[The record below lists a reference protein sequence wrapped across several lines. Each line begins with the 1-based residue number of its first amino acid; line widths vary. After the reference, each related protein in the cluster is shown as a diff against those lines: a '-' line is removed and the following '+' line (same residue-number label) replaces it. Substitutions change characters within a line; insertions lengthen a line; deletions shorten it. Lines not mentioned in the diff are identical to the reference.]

1 MKLPLYNIV
10 LGEADGIEI
19 MSLVEHPAVERDF
32 LAFEKQKHPVK
43 NAEAYR
49 AEAQFSLNEEQHI
62 VFGVAIRADFPIY
75 RIDNSGYEYY
85 VIFSKETIKQL
96 RDKFMYDKRTDLVNL
111 EHSKD
116 ANSIY
121 LIDSFIKDTSKG
133 ISPAGFEDI
142 EDGSWFVSYKVDNE
156 QVWNKI
162 KSGEFRGFSIEGV
175 FEFAPVEH
183 KDDLEDLIDEILQ
196 K

>member
-32 LAFEKQKHPVK
+32 LAFEKQKQLAK
-43 NAEAYR
+43 NAEAK
-49 AEAQFSLNEEQHI
+49 FSLNEEQHI

-175 FEFAPVEH
+175 FEFVPRNE
-183 KDDLEDLIDEILQ
+183 LEDLIDEILE

>member
-32 LAFEKQKHPVK
+32 LAFEKQKQPVK
-43 NAEAYR
+43 
-49 AEAQFSLNEEQHI
+49 FSLNEEQHI

-85 VIFSKETIKQL
+85 VIFNKETIKQL
-96 RDKFMYDKRTDLVNL
+96 RDKFMQEKRTDLVNL

-116 ANSIY
+116 ANNIY

-183 KDDLEDLIDEILQ
+183 KDEIEDLIDEILQ

>member
-1 MKLPLYNIV
+1 MLAALDIGNTNIV
-10 LGEADGIEI
+10 LALHDGNNWI
-19 MSLVEHPAVERDF
+19 
-32 LAFEKQKHPVK
+32 
-43 NAEAYR
+43 
-49 AEAQFSLNEEQHI
+49 
-62 VFGVAIRADFPIY
+62 
-75 RIDNSGYEYY
+75 NSWRVYTDQRKTGDEYY
-85 VIFSKETIKQL
+85 VIFNKDTIKQL
-96 RDKFMYDKRTDLVNL
+96 RDKFMQEKRTDLVNL
-111 EHSKD
+111 EHSKG
-116 ANSIY
+116 ANNIY

-183 KDDLEDLIDEILQ
+183 KDELEDLIDEILQ
-196 K
+196 

>member
-32 LAFEKQKHPVK
+32 LAFEKQKQLAK

-49 AEAQFSLNEEQHI
+49 AEAKFSLNEEQHI

-85 VIFSKETIKQL
+85 VIFNKETIKQL

-111 EHSKD
+111 EHSKG
-116 ANSIY
+116 ANNIY

-175 FEFAPVEH
+175 FEFTP
-183 KDDLEDLIDEILQ
+183 KDELEDLIDEILQ